1 MSFILDALRKSEAA
15 RRRSEAPD
23 LFAHMPQAQPPMQT
37 RPRWPW
43 WALGVALA
51 IALSIAV
58 GLLTRRAQAPVA
70 ITPAIEDD
78 GGAAASRPATETMTT
93 DTITT
98 DARATAAPE
107 PAPDQP
113 PPPTQALAERPAA
126 TTPPPP
132 AIAATQPPAPPAAPP
147 PTASLPAPPASAAT
161 PPIPT
166 PAPPPAGDRIVSPA
180 ELEPA
185 LRGELPALKL
195 SMHLWN
201 ETPARRFI
209 ILDGQRL
216 REGDVLGEGVSG
228 EIVVERIDR
237 DGAVLAWR
245 GLRLRIE

>member
-23 LFAHMPQAQPPMQT
+23 LFAHMPQAQPPPQA

-43 WALGVALA
+43 WALGAAVA
-51 IALSIAV
+51 IALAIAV
-58 GLLTRRAQAPVA
+58 GLLTRRTQAPVA
-70 ITPAIEDD
+70 AAPAVETGDIADASQA
-78 GGAAASRPATETMTT
+78 GADEVAIAQA
-93 DTITT
+93 D
-98 DARATAAPE
+98 ATARPE

-113 PPPTQALAERPAA
+113 PPPAQVVAA
-126 TTPPPP
+126 APIAATPPPAP
-132 AIAATQPPAPPAAPP
+132 AAVATQQATQPAAPP
-147 PTASLPAPPASAAT
+147 QPAPPPVSAPAT
-161 PPIPT
+161 APVAT
-166 PAPPPAGDRIVSPA
+166 PAPPPSGDRIVSPA

-185 LRGELPALKL
+185 LRRELPALKL

-216 REGDVLGEGVSG
+216 KEGDVLGEGVSG